1 MNLSKEFIEANKK
14 VNLDKE
20 KFKLVDQR
28 SIEYVIFFKEN
39 FNVIKKSMKSTGIKI
54 NKENIIEYISSVYN
68 LKYTNNKYINN
79 AFRKKFLFD
88 PDTRSIIKMLLI
100 VAFIIGLG
108 CIFYTIFGGFALIVY
123 IFILLFLLSCSI

>member
-54 NKENIIEYISSVYN
+54 NKENIVEYISSVYN

-79 AFRKKFLFD
+79 AFRKKFLFN
-88 PDTRSIIKMLLI
+88 PDTRSTIKILLI

-108 CIFYTIFGGFALIVY
+108 CIFYTIFGVFALVVY
-123 IFILLFLLSCSI
+123 IFILIFLLLCSI